1 MNFALLG
8 DHPEGLEM
16 ARVLASLGRHRL
28 LAYHG
33 PAVGA
38 EFLRRWGLSFQA
50 HGDME
55 EVLADPQIE
64 AVIVAGS
71 LEERPGQLRRA
82 LQSERHVL
90 CVHPADQ
97 TPDIAYE
104 AAMIQGDA
112 QVVLMPLL
120 PYALHP
126 GIARL
131 ADLMRNENILGS
143 VRLVEMER
151 EATESIL
158 IDEGQ
163 AKVGIPG
170 WDLLRALGGEIAEVA
185 GFAAGEHLSADQP
198 ALLAGSFASGCLF
211 RAAFLPGQHESK
223 LTLRVTG
230 SYSRAEL
237 LFPDGWPGAARLHWQ
252 DESGA
257 LRTESMAEWNPWLPV
272 AEAFEAAIAGQRESN
287 AFQADT
293 AAPTAST
300 RSHGPLSWQAE
311 VRALELDDAVRRSVE
326 RRRVSVLEYPEANE
340 AVGFKGTM
348 TLVGCGLIWI
358 ILILLIL
365 SRWFPWLGWV
375 ILPVLFFFL
384 GLQILRWL
392 VPSPEAKSDEPD
404 K

>member
-1 MNFALLG
+1 
-8 DHPEGLEM
+8 
-16 ARVLASLGRHRL
+16 
-28 LAYHG
+28 
-33 PAVGA
+33 
-38 EFLRRWGLSFQA
+38 
-50 HGDME
+50 
-55 EVLADPQIE
+55 
-64 AVIVAGS
+64 
-71 LEERPGQLRRA
+71 
-82 LQSERHVL
+82 
-90 CVHPADQ
+90 VHPADQ

-131 ADLMRNENILGS
+131 ADLMGKENILGS

-185 GFAAGEHLSADQP
+185 GFAAGEHLS
-198 ALLAGSFASGCLF
+198 
-211 RAAFLPGQHESK
+211 AAFLPGQHESK

-375 ILPVLFFFL
+375 IVPVLFFFL